1 MKAMKCDVCGKLY
14 ETYSGEKVFP
24 NTTKSNTIAF
34 IDKTSDWR
42 GCWSYGKKDL
52 CPACM
57 MAVIDLLARLSANG
71 KEESSNVSN

>member
-34 IDKTSDWR
+34 IDKTSAG
-42 GCWSYGKKDL
+42 GCWSYGRKDL

-57 MAVIDLLARLSANG
+57 MAVIDLLARLSAKD
-71 KEESSNVSN
+71 KEESSNGD